1 MRTACLLFALTLA
14 ACADPFAAAQKA
26 DTIEAYEQY
35 LADHAEGR
43 FAIQA
48 KARLEQ
54 LYLEKARAEKSLEA
68 YDAYL
73 ARFPE
78 GALHDKALTEREEF
92 LFEWARATDTLAA
105 WEKFLEEYP
114 RAHKDRRNKARNMV
128 GVHGY
133 RQHLHI
139 GEVTIEQVNLA
150 EDPEGPKD
158 GWGFRADVTNNGPS
172 VIASLWLTIDY
183 LDAEGRALDS
193 REWPVVAP
201 RFPVPM
207 EEEHLLPMKPGETRQ
222 WFWSTG
228 NLPETW
234 SQQVRLYPSRLELA
248 NQSAKAD

>member
-35 LADHAEGR
+35 LAEHPDGR

-48 KARLEQ
+48 KSRLEQ
-54 LYLEKARAEKSLEA
+54 LSYEKARAEKSLEA

-73 ARFPE
+73 ERFPD
-78 GALHDKALTEREEF
+78 GALHAKALAEREEF

-105 WEKFLEEYP
+105 WEKFLDEYP
-114 RAHKDRRNKARNMV
+114 KAQKERRNKARNMV
-128 GVHGY
+128 AVHGY
-133 RQHLHI
+133 REHLTI
-139 GEVTIEQVNLA
+139 GEPVVEQVNLA
-150 EDPEGPKD
+150 ENPDGPKD
-158 GWGFRADVTNNGPS
+158 GWGFSADVTNNGPET
-172 VIASLWLTIDY
+172 IASLWLTIEY
-183 LDAEGRALDS
+183 LDANGRALDS

-207 EEEHLLPMKPGETRQ
+207 EEEHLLPMKSGETRR

-228 NLPETW
+228 SLPDTW
-234 SQQVRLYPSRLELA
+234 SQQVRLYPSRIELA
-248 NQSAKAD
+248 NQSASKD